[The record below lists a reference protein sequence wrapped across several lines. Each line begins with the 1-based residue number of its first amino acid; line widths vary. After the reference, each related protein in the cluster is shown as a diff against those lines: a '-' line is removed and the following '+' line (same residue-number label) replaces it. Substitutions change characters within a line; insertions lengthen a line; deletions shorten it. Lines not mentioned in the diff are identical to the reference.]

1 MPIQDSPAG
10 DTAVRLIQIS
20 DVHYRDAPGTHG
32 FVRHDPDAGLAATL
46 EGAADA
52 LAAADV
58 LVASGDL
65 ADTGEPGAY
74 RRLGDVLQ
82 ALPVPVYCLP
92 GNHDSHDAYT
102 AGLPRTGVHLE
113 PAVRIG
119 SWLLLMVD
127 TNALGREHVGD
138 GVYRDLDDRMTRADG
153 PELSAPEAARIRE
166 ILAGSDAEHALLF
179 LHQPP
184 LAEICPNLDPSGR
197 LGALL
202 RDFPRIRAISG
213 GHLHGSLEGEFAGV
227 PVFVAPSTTYSI
239 DYEGRH
245 FDGPGYR
252 TFTLHPDGRVESA
265 AHTVPG
271 PITDAMRARPAPRFL
286 TELMMGLVT
295 VEDMRAL
302 SDEQFEERFG
312 EPRPVRGA

>member
-1 MPIQDSPAG
+1 MTG
-10 DTAVRLIQIS
+10 DTAIRLIQIS
-20 DVHYRDAPGTHG
+20 DVHYRDQPGTHG
-32 FVRHDPDAGLAATL
+32 FVQHDPDAGLAAAL
-46 EGAADA
+46 ADAADA
-52 LAAADV
+52 IAAADV

-74 RRLGDVLQ
+74 RRLGDVL
-82 ALPVPVYCLP
+82 ATLPVPVYCLP

-102 AGLPRTGVHLE
+102 AGLPRTTVHLE

-127 TNALGREHVGD
+127 TNALGREHVGE

-153 PELSAPEAARIRE
+153 PELSPAEDARMRA
-166 ILAGSDAEHALLF
+166 ILADSDAEHVLLF
-179 LHQPP
+179 VHQPP
-184 LAEICPNLDPSGR
+184 LASICPSLDPSGR

-202 RDFPRIRAISG
+202 RDFPHIRAISG
-213 GHLHGSLEGEFAGV
+213 GHLHGSLEGEFGGV

-239 DYEGRH
+239 DYTGKH

-252 TFTLHPDGRVESA
+252 TFTLYADGRVESA
-265 AHTVPG
+265 AHTAPG
-271 PITDAMRARPAPRFL
+271 PITDAMRAKPAPRFL
-286 TELMMGLVT
+286 TDLMLGVVT
-295 VEDMRAL
+295 IEDMREMT
-302 SDEQFEERFG
+302 DEQFEQRFG

>member
-1 MPIQDSPAG
+1 MPDDRAAG

-20 DVHYRDAPGTHG
+20 DVHYRDAPGKHG
-32 FVRHDPDAGLAATL
+32 FVEHDPDAGLAAVL
-46 EGAADA
+46 ADAADA
-52 LAAADV
+52 IASADV

-74 RRLGDVLQ
+74 RRLGDVLDT
-82 ALPVPVYCLP
+82 LDTPVYCLP

-119 SWLLLMVD
+119 AWLLLMVD

-138 GVYRDLDDRMTRADG
+138 GVYVDLDDRMTRADG
-153 PELSAPEAARIRE
+153 PELSAPEAARMRA
-166 ILAGSDAEHALLF
+166 ILADTDAEHVLLF
-179 LHQPP
+179 VHQPP
-184 LAEICPNLDPSGR
+184 IAAICPSLDPSGR

-202 RDFPRIRAISG
+202 GDFPKIRAIAG
-213 GHLHGSLEGEFAGV
+213 GHLHGDMHEEFGGV

-239 DYEGRH
+239 DYAGKH

-252 TFTLHPDGRVESA
+252 TFTLHADGRVESS
-265 AHTVPG
+265 AHTAPG

-286 TELMMGLVT
+286 TDLMLGVVT
-295 VEDMRAL
+295 IEEMREMT
-302 SDEQFEERFG
+302 DERFEERFG

>member
-1 MPIQDSPAG
+1 MPIDDRPDG
-10 DTAVRLIQIS
+10 DPAVRLIQIS

-32 FVRHDPDAGLAATL
+32 FVQHDPDAGLAAAL
-46 EGAADA
+46 AHAADA
-52 LAAADV
+52 LSTADV

-82 ALPVPVYCLP
+82 ELPVPVYCLP

-119 SWLLLMVD
+119 KWLLLMVD

-166 ILAGSDAEHALLF
+166 ILAGSDAEHVLLF
-179 LHQPP
+179 VHQPP
-184 LAEICPNLDPSGR
+184 LAEISPHLDPSGR
-197 LGALL
+197 LDALL
-202 RDFPRIRAISG
+202 GDFGHIRAISG

-239 DYEGRH
+239 DYAGKH

-252 TFTLHPDGRVESA
+252 TFTLHPDGRVESR
-265 AHTVPG
+265 AHTAPG
-271 PITDAMRARPAPRFL
+271 PITDAMRAKPAPRFL
-286 TELMMGLVT
+286 TDLMLGVVT
-295 VEDMRAL
+295 IEEMREMT
-302 SDEQFEERFG
+302 DEGFLERFG

>member
-1 MPIQDSPAG
+1 MPIEERPAG

-20 DVHYRDAPGTHG
+20 DVHYRDAPGSHG
-32 FVRHDPDAGLAATL
+32 FVRHDPDAGLAAAL
-46 EGAADA
+46 ADAADA

-74 RRLGDVLQ
+74 RRLAEVLQ
-82 ALPVPVYCLP
+82 ELPVPVYCLP
-92 GNHDSHDAYT
+92 GNHDNHDAYV

-119 SWLLLMVD
+119 PWLLLMVD

-166 ILAGSDAEHALLF
+166 ILAGSDAEHVLLF

-184 LAEICPNLDPSGR
+184 LAEICPRLDPSGR

-202 RDFPRIRAISG
+202 RDFGHIRAISG

-239 DYEGRH
+239 DYAGKR

-252 TFTLHPDGRVESA
+252 TFTLYPDGRVDSE
-265 AHTVPG
+265 AHTAPG
-271 PITDAMRARPAPRFL
+271 PITDAMRAKPAPRFL
-286 TELMMGLVT
+286 TDLMLGVVT
-295 VEDMRAL
+295 IEEMREM
-302 SDEQFEERFG
+302 SDEQFQARFG